1 MTNMAK
7 DIKALELLRK
17 ELSDMKKLPGP
28 PKDINDSG
36 TFDRD
41 WSLQIESTNGV
52 FDNIRAYTEDI
63 FEHMELIKTF
73 LEQST
78 DKVQRQILRIID
90 SCK

>member
-1 MTNMAK
+1 
-7 DIKALELLRK
+7 
-17 ELSDMKKLPGP
+17 MKTLPDP
-28 PKDINDSG
+28 PKDINDSEK
-36 TFDRD
+36 FDRD

-63 FEHMELIKTF
+63 FEHMELIKAF

-78 DKVQRQILRIID
+78 DKVQREILQIID